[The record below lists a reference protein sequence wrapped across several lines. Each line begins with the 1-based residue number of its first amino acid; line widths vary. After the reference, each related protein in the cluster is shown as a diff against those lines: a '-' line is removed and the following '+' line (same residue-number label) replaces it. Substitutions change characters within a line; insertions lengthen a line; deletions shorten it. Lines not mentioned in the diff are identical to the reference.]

1 MSKSNEINN
10 FKDKDDTMQNQIFS
24 MLKGVGVIED
34 DDLEF
39 HENINDIKETL
50 FGDDDL
56 MFDFDDAETNHN
68 TTISQGTFLR
78 NQNEKSLTLK
88 NENMIFNFN
97 NQESRRRKFNT
108 QNYISNYSFNPINNN
123 NLNDSFGYQIPQNCF
138 IYNNN
143 ILNNQYN
150 YFNQINNIN
159 LSLNY
164 NNNNNSNNNNN
175 NNLNSIPVTTTPL
188 GMKMPIRTFNF
199 KIKNQNQSNFSF
211 PNLKNNLIKNNIN
224 KHDKSFFYYQA
235 QKQNQDKKQQNN
247 FLLNENIAKE
257 LEGMLIEKGFFTQ
270 KIYDKLKGKFISLMK
285 TQQTSR
291 ILQYY
296 LDQTPENIIHQIFF
310 EFKDIIDELILD
322 IYANYF
328 CLKIFYF
335 LNKEDRIIFLK
346 NISNNLDN
354 LSVNKISTYPIQCII
369 EKLNYEEEFEIVFNG
384 IKNNLMKLSVDIY
397 GTHVLEKIL
406 NTFNYEKYIIHI
418 SNFIIDNFIFLVN
431 NSNGLCIV
439 KKIIIIENKRK
450 KINNINFQKIKKY
463 LIDNS
468 IILIQNPF
476 GNYALQ
482 TAIDNWELE
491 DLIEIM
497 EPYKG
502 KLLILS
508 IQKFSSNV
516 IERCIEKNEKFL
528 FYFIKEI
535 SSDDNSI
542 ILLMK
547 NNYGNYVIQ
556 TALRASKIN
565 KQIQNILINSMK
577 NNLVNLNDKK
587 LINKWKI
594 IITSYSKN

>member
-1 MSKSNEINN
+1 MSNPNEINN
-10 FKDKDDTMQNQIFS
+10 FNKNKDDTMQNQIFS

-39 HENINDIKETL
+39 HENLNDIKETL
-50 FGDDDL
+50 FNDDDL

-78 NQNEKSLTLK
+78 HQNEKSLTLK
-88 NENMIFNFN
+88 NENMIFNFH

-108 QNYISNYSFNPINNN
+108 QNYISNYSFNPINNY
-123 NLNDSFGYQIPQNCF
+123 NLNDSFGYQIPQNSY

-150 YFNQINNIN
+150 YFNQINNAN

-164 NNNNNSNNNNN
+164 NNNNNNNN
-175 NNLNSIPVTTTPL
+175 NNLNIIPVTTTPL

-199 KIKNQNQSNFSF
+199 KIKNQNQNQSNFSF

-247 FLLNENIAKE
+247 FLINDNIARE
-257 LEGMLIEKGFFTQ
+257 LEGMLIEQGFFTQ
-270 KIYDKLKGKFISLMK
+270 QIYDKLKGKFISLMK

-335 LNKEDRIIFLK
+335 LNEEDRIIFLK

-354 LSVNKISTYPIQCII
+354 LSINKISTYPIQCII
-369 EKLNYEEEFEIVFNG
+369 EKLNYEEEQEIIFNG
-384 IKNNLMKLSVDIY
+384 IINHLMKLSIDVY

-406 NTFNYEKYIIHI
+406 SSFNYEKYLIHI
-418 SNFIIDNFIFLVN
+418 SNFILENFVFLVN
-431 NSNGLCIV
+431 NSNGLCVV
-439 KKIIIIENKRK
+439 KKEILLEYKNKNDK
-450 KINNINFQKIKKY
+450 FKQLKQL

-482 TAIDNWELE
+482 IAIDNWDIN
-491 DLIEIM
+491 DLKEIFSTF
-497 EPYKG
+497 KG
-502 KLLILS
+502 KYVVLS
-508 IQKFSSNV
+508 IQKYSSNV
-516 IERCIEKNEKFL
+516 IERCIEKTEEFL
-528 FYFIKEI
+528 NNFIIEI
-535 SSDDNSI
+535 SNDDNSI
-542 ILLMK
+542 GLLMK

-556 TALRASKIN
+556 TALKALKNNKNVKI
-565 KQIQNILINSMK
+565 ILINMM
-577 NNLVNLNDKK
+577 NRNLLILNDKK
-587 LINKWKI
+587 LINKWKSI
-594 IITSYSKN
+594 ISNNCTN